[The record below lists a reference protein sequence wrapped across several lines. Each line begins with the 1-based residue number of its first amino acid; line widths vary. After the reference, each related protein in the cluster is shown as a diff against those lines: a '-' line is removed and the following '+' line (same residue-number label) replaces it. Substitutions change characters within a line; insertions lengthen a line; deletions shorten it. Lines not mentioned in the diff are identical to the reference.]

1 MEHQVRDIQVAISRD
16 GWSKLTDGLLAAVIL
31 YLLWLFVVL
40 AIRPIEQRFGQPGLL
55 VYTLGLLAVAMYAL
69 QQAIFQRHSETTRAW
84 YGIASGSLAWSV
96 MEVSTF
102 LGAPIL
108 ANAGGVILMIMVSL
122 IFTLLWRSALPLGM
136 KFFGVTLLMNWAEYI
151 LMQVQSWLSS
161 LSPIFA
167 LSYRI
172 TGYLALFGIVLAI
185 GYIFSY
191 SRRRLQRVCAALLV
205 WFFASLALYVFWGSL
220 Y

>member
-1 MEHQVRDIQVAISRD
+1 MEQQVRDIQVSISRH

-108 ANAGGVILMIMVSL
+108 ANAGGVILMIMASL

-151 LMQVQSWLSS
+151 LMQVQAWLSG

-191 SRRRLQRVCAALLV
+191 SSRRLQRVSAALLV

>member
-151 LMQVQSWLSS
+151 LMQVQAWLSS

-191 SRRRLQRVCAALLV
+191 SRRRLQRISAALLV